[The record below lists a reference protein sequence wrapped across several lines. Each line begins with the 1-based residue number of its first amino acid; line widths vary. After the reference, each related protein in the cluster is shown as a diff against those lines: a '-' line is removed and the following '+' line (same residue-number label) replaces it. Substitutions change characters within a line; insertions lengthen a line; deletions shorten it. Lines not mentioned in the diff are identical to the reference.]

1 MNKDLQKC
9 VRFCNVAFDMLLIG
23 CPFVCVTGGEQNECP
38 PEGKMLFLL
47 LNEVLLFGGEL
58 IVKIF
63 LFKKG
68 LRLTET

>member
-1 MNKDLQKC
+1 
-9 VRFCNVAFDMLLIG
+9 MLLMS

-58 IVKIF
+58 
-63 LFKKG
+63 
-68 LRLTET
+68 LRYLYFRNVLG